1 MIFSNVDWDCAINM
15 SHRRRWA
22 HAVVGTCPSRLS
34 RDGILSASGGTFA
47 SRLSRDVSPD
57 QQPSCHNYP
66 RPHEALNN
74 LTPDEWKRNLEITEI
89 HKSNTVC

>member
-1 MIFSNVDWDCAINM
+1 MAPL
-15 SHRRRWA
+15 RRCWSPDQQ
-22 HAVVGTCPSRLS
+22 PSKIYSKQSLLGAANNEESPQTSLVRLW
-34 RDGILSASGGTFA
+34 RNLCASGA
-47 SRLSRDVSPD
+47 SPD

-66 RPHEALNN
+66 KPHEALNN

>member
-15 SHRRRWA
+15 SHRRRRA
-22 HAVVGTCPSRLS
+22 GICSAVVGTCPSRLS
-34 RDGILSASGGTFA
+34 RDA
-47 SRLSRDVSPD
+47 SPD